1 MKTLVYTLLLS
12 TLFLSCSND
21 SKSFE
26 TNSDDYNSYL
36 NTIET
41 PEKTSKYYELW
52 NGKIKTDSVQM
63 MALANVGGEYTRFF
77 KNSGEIKQLKKAE
90 KAFTKALE
98 VANVNKASYARA
110 LARNYIS
117 QHRFK
122 EALQLAD
129 IANAENQGKKETQ
142 SLYFDIHME
151 LGNYDIAEKYLEEL
165 KNFSDFGYLIRLAK
179 WNDYKGNLGTTILMM
194 EKAMA
199 KAESANNK
207 SLKLWS
213 YTNIADYY
221 GHAGRLKDSYKHYL
235 KALQLD
241 PNNAYAK
248 KGIAWIVFSH
258 EKNGEEAL
266 RILDAVT
273 TSYHAPDYYLLKAEI
288 ASFMGESS
296 LYHKSMKLFYTT
308 SQDSAYGHMYNNYHF
323 DYFLDYDEQMD
334 KALDLAKTEV
344 ENRATPESYAMLAV
358 AYLKIGQKEKAKSLI
373 ENYVVGKTYEPGI
386 LLSVAQVYKATNQ
399 FDKVDALKQEL
410 IGAVYELGPA
420 SRKEIEQ
427 L

>member
-1 MKTLVYTLLLS
+1 MKTLVYTFFLTILLM
-12 TLFLSCSND
+12 SCTNENT
-21 SKSFE
+21 SFV
-26 TNSDDYNSYL
+26 TNSQDYNSFL
-36 NTIET
+36 EATET
-41 PEKTSKYYELW
+41 AEKTSKYYELW
-52 NGKIKTDSVQM
+52 NAKIKTDSVQM
-63 MALANVGGEYTRFF
+63 MALANVSGEYNRFF
-77 KNSGEIKQLKKAE
+77 KNTGDIAQLKKAE
-90 KAFTKALE
+90 KALIKALE
-98 VANVNKASYARA
+98 VANINKASYARA

-122 EALQLAD
+122 DALQLAD
-129 IANAENQGKKETQ
+129 LANAENEGKKDTQ

-179 WNDYKGNLGTTILMM
+179 WNDYKGNLDTTILMM

-207 SLKLWS
+207 NLKLWS
-213 YTNIADYY
+213 YTNLADYY
-221 GHAGRLKDSYKHYL
+221 GHAGRLKDSYNHYL

-248 KGIAWIVFSH
+248 KGIAWIVYSH
-258 EKNGEEAL
+258 EKNGKEAL

-273 TSYHAPDYYLLKAEI
+273 SNYNAPDYFLLKSEI
-288 ASFMGESS
+288 ASFIGDSS
-296 LYHKSMKLFYTT
+296 LYHENMKLFYET
-308 SQDSAYGHMYNNYHF
+308 SKNIAYGHMYNNYHF
-323 DYFLDYDEQMD
+323 DYFLDYDVQLD
-334 KALDLAKTEV
+334 KALAIAKTEV
-344 ENRATPESYAMLAV
+344 ENRATPESYAMLAT
-358 AYLKIGQKEKAKSLI
+358 AYLKIGQKENANAII

-410 IGAVYELGPA
+410 IGAVYELGPG
-420 SRKEIEQ
+420 SRQEIEQ

>member
-1 MKTLVYTLLLS
+1 MKTLIYTLLLS
-12 TLFLSCSND
+12 TLFLSCSKD

-77 KNSGEIKQLKKAE
+77 KNSGEIEQLKKAE

-273 TSYHAPDYYLLKAEI
+273 TSYNAPDYYLLKAEI
-288 ASFMGESS
+288 ASFMGNSG
-296 LYHKSMKLFYTT
+296 LYHENMKLFYTA
-308 SQDSAYGHMYNNYHF
+308 SKDLAYGDMYNNYHF
-323 DYFLDYDEQMD
+323 NYFLDYDVHMD

-344 ENRATPESYAMLAV
+344 ENRATPESYAMLAL

-420 SRKEIEQ
+420 SRQEIEQ